1 MGRPKKILTIE
12 NTENEDRL
20 APPLESQTENTSS
33 NVSEEPRLEAP
44 VQAPSLEMAEDYL
57 RQYQY
62 RKQTVFG
69 SKDSDPQPG
78 SKADTMKKHLLSS
91 PRVRMFIPRPEG
103 EAKSILQSVTLNG
116 YRLDLPKNTYIE
128 LPEPIY
134 NVLKESL
141 AQTEIALDRDR
152 ISGDKQKEN
161 ALL

>member
-1 MGRPKKILTIE
+1 MSRPKK
-12 NTENEDRL
+12 NQTEDVGEERL
-20 APPLESQTENTSS
+20 APPQETNLEP
-33 NVSEEPRLEAP
+33 VEEPKLEAP
-44 VQAPSLEMAEDYL
+44 VQILSLEPVEDYL

-78 SKADTMKKHLLSS
+78 SKSDIMKKHLLAS

-103 EAKSILQSVTLNG
+103 EDKSILQSVTLNG
-116 YRLDLPKNTYIE
+116 YRLDLPKNAYIE
-128 LPEPIY
+128 LPEQIF

-141 AQTEIALDRDR
+141 AQTEIALDQNR
-152 ISGDKQKEN
+152 ISGNKQKEN